1 MRGPAVFILMLL
13 SSAAFAASS
22 DMRWQFD
29 GISLTHGV
37 PQTDDSDFSASCA
50 TGKTVIYLHR
60 AAPGLSDGGSVA
72 VALAAGSFS
81 SRYAGHGAMSDEAGV
96 VLPEVILPASDG
108 LVDAMAKGQSLRV
121 TMDGAA
127 AYDIPL
133 QGSHAAVA
141 RFAAAC
147 GHVISSTRRSSG
159 K

>member
-1 MRGPAVFILMLL
+1 MRVPACLAMMLL
-13 SSAAFAASS
+13 SSPAFAASS

-50 TGKTVIYLHR
+50 TGKTMIYLHR
-60 AAPGLSDGGSVA
+60 AAPGLANGGSVA
-72 VALAAGSFS
+72 VAMAAGSFS
-81 SRYAGHGAMSDEAGV
+81 SRYAGHGVMSDEAGV
-96 VLPEVILPASDG
+96 VLPEVTLPAGDG
-108 LVDAMAKGQSLRV
+108 LVDAIAKGQSLRV
-121 TMDGAA
+121 TIEGAA

-147 GHVISSTRRSSG
+147 GG

>member
-1 MRGPAVFILMLL
+1 MRAPACFILLLL

-60 AAPGLSDGGSVA
+60 AAPGLSDGGSIGI
-72 VALAAGSFS
+72 ALAAGSFS
-81 SRYAGHGAMSDEAGV
+81 GRYAGHGVMSDEAGV
-96 VLPEVILPASDG
+96 VLPELTLPSGDG

-133 QGSHAAVA
+133 QGSHATVA

-147 GHVISSTRRSSG
+147 GHATSSPRRSP
-159 K
+159 KK

>member
-1 MRGPAVFILMLL
+1 MRGPACFVLMLV
-13 SSAAFAASS
+13 SSSAFAASS

-37 PQTDDSDFSASCA
+37 PQTDESDFSASCA
-50 TGKTVIYLHR
+50 TGKVVIFLHL
-60 AAPGLSDGGSVA
+60 AAPGLTNGGSVA

-81 SRYAGHGAMSDEAGV
+81 GRYAGHGVMSDEAGV
-96 VLPEVILPASDG
+96 VLPELTVPSGDG
-108 LVDAMAKGQSLRV
+108 LVDALAKGQSLRV
-121 TMDGAA
+121 TIEGSA

-147 GHVISSTRRSSG
+147 GG

>member
-1 MRGPAVFILMLL
+1 MRVSACFAILLL
-13 SSAAFAASS
+13 SPAAFAASS

-37 PQTDDSDFSASCA
+37 PQTDESDFSASCA

-60 AAPGLSDGGSVA
+60 AAPGLTDGGSVGI
-72 VALAAGSFS
+72 ALAAGSFS
-81 SRYAGHGAMSDEAGV
+81 GRYAGHGVMSDEAGV
-96 VLPEVILPASDG
+96 VLPGLTVPSGDG
-108 LVDAMAKGQSLRV
+108 LVDAIARGQSLRV
-121 TMDGAA
+121 TIEGAA

-147 GHVISSTRRSSG
+147 GH

>member
-1 MRGPAVFILMLL
+1 MRVPACFAIMMI
-13 SSAAFAASS
+13 SSSAFAASS

-37 PQTDDSDFSASCA
+37 PQTDESDFSASCA
-50 TGKTVIYLHR
+50 TGKTMIYLR
-60 AAPGLSDGGSVA
+60 GAAPGLKEGGSVA

-81 SRYAGHGAMSDEAGV
+81 SRYDAHGVMSDEAGM
-96 VLPEVILPASDG
+96 VLPELTLPSGDM

-121 TMDGAA
+121 TIEGAA
-127 AYDIPL
+127 AYDISL

-147 GHVISSTRRSSG
+147 GH

>member
-1 MRGPAVFILMLL
+1 MRVPACFILLLL
-13 SSAAFAASS
+13 SAPALAASS

-37 PQTDDSDFSASCA
+37 PQTDESDFSASCA
-50 TGKTVIYLHR
+50 AGKTMIYLHQ
-60 AAPGLSDGGSVA
+60 AAPGLTDGGSIA

-81 SRYAGHGAMSDEAGV
+81 GRYAGHGVMSDEAGA
-96 VLPEVILPASDG
+96 VLPELTLPPGDG
-108 LVDAMAKGQSLRV
+108 LVDAMVKGLSLRV
-121 TMDGAA
+121 TIDGAA
-127 AYDIPL
+127 AYDISL

-147 GHVISSTRRSSG
+147 SG

>member
-1 MRGPAVFILMLL
+1 MRVPACFILVLV

-29 GISLTHGV
+29 GISLIHGV

-50 TGKTVIYLHR
+50 TGKTVIHLYR
-60 AAPGLSDGGSVA
+60 AAPGLTNGGA

-81 SRYAGHGAMSDEAGV
+81 GRYASHGVMSDEAGV
-96 VLPEVILPASDG
+96 ALPELTVPSGDG
-108 LVDAMAKGQSLRV
+108 LVDAMAKGRSLRI

-127 AYDIPL
+127 AYDISL
-133 QGSHAAVA
+133 QGSRVAVA

-147 GHVISSTRRSSG
+147 GHSISSPRPSRG